1 MRCNGDVLP
10 SDIPAALLGH
20 TRFNKKRRAGYA
32 VSSSCR
38 ARRLSMDKVVRQSG
52 VIQVLRRSSMT
63 RLIRAS
69 VASDS
74 TLHSHIRRTLHPLR
88 LRFCATR
95 TSRLRLS
102 STFLR
107 QNLTLLFDGLLQRG
121 QPCQKQP
128 STNSATFKPGQAKS
142 GFPRTGHCFRYPSKP
157 ASRSRAESALSVVL
171 PPELLTEAMIR
182 ERTSLGTWSTI
193 GYLSL

>member
-1 MRCNGDVLP
+1 MSLWPSWATLVL
-10 SDIPAALLGH
+10 
-20 TRFNKKRRAGYA
+20 TKRDAGINA
-32 VSSSCR
+32 VSFSCR
-38 ARRLSMDKVVRQSG
+38 ARRLSMDKVVRRSG
-52 VIQVLRRSSMT
+52 VIQVFRRSSMA

-74 TLHSHIRRTLHPLR
+74 TLHSHIRRTLQPLR

-102 STFLR
+102 STFLC
-107 QNLTLLFDGLLQRG
+107 QNLTLLLDGRLQRG

-128 STNSATFKPGQAKS
+128 STNTATFSPGQAKS
-142 GFPRTGHCFRYPSKP
+142 GFPSTGHCLRYPSRP
-157 ASRSRAESALSVVL
+157 AALSRTESALSVVL
-171 PPELLTEAMIR
+171 PPELLTDAMIR
-182 ERTSLGTWSTI
+182 ERTSLGTWSTN